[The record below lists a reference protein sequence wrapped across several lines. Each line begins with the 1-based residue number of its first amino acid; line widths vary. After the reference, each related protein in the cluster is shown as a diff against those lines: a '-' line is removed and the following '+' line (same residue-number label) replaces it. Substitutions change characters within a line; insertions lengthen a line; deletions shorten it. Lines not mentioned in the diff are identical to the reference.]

1 MQTIAEAHG
10 ASARQVA
17 LAFLTRDPSVFAI
30 PKASSAEHAAENA
43 AAGKLTLGG
52 DEIAALDKRFPR
64 GPKPRSLPMLTG
76 AAEPRV
82 AIAHIGCLFS
92 GLVDRPICRFLAAS
106 PDSIISAS
114 EFNCDPAICRSRQA
128 GPCSIAF
135 AGEQARRTCRA
146 RARRPAVPRHRAD
159 PGSTVFLGI
168 SDVTAKYLSATLPS
182 IEIAWIRFLV
192 FALIMSPAML
202 PGSPLYALRT
212 KRPGLQ
218 VMRGVALLLSSLFFI
233 SGLRFLPIAEA
244 SATGF
249 VSPLFV
255 TALSILFLG
264 ERVGVR
270 RWLATAVGLIGVLI
284 ILRPGSS
291 AFHPAA
297 FFPLVSALAW
307 ACTLIMTRMMS
318 GREHAITTMTYSSI
332 AGVCML
338 CALVPFVW
346 VAPTWHDILFGI
358 LIGLAST
365 AGQWIVVLAF
375 RYADASVLAP
385 FSYTQLLWVSILG
398 FLIFGE
404 VPDIWTVVGA
414 AFIVASGLYTA
425 HRERSRRSQLLAL
438 RGEPSPNA

>member
-1 MQTIAEAHG
+1 VT
-10 ASARQVA
+10 
-17 LAFLTRDPSVFAI
+17 P
-30 PKASSAEHAAENA
+30 PPA
-43 AAGKLTLGG
+43 AAARLDRAPLPLPEKKS
-52 DEIAALDKRFPR
+52 AAR
-64 GPKPRSLPMLTG
+64 
-76 AAEPRV
+76 AAPAR
-82 AIAHIGCLFS
+82 A
-92 GLVDRPICRFLAAS
+92 DRPFRGIALILA
-106 PDSIISAS
+106 
-114 EFNCDPAICRSRQA
+114 
-128 GPCSIAF
+128 
-135 AGEQARRTCRA
+135 
-146 RARRPAVPRHRAD
+146 
-159 PGSTVFLGI
+159 STVFLGA

-212 KRPGLQ
+212 RRPGLQ
-218 VMRGVALLLSSLFFI
+218 VMRGVALLASSLFFI

-255 TALSILFLG
+255 TALSIVFLG

-284 ILRPGSS
+284 ILRPGTA

-297 FFPLVSALAW
+297 FFPIVSALAW

-318 GREHAITTMTYSSI
+318 GRELAITTMTYSSI
-332 AGVCML
+332 AGVCIL
-338 CALVPFVW
+338 SVLVPFVW
-346 VAPTWHDILFGI
+346 VAPSWHDVLFGI
-358 LIGLAST
+358 FIGVAST

-398 FLIFGE
+398 FVIFGE
-404 VPDIWTVVGA
+404 VPDIWTVTGA
-414 AFIVASGLYTA
+414 VFIVASGLYTA
-425 HRERSRRSQLLAL
+425 HRERVRRSQLLVL
-438 RGEPSPNA
+438 PGEPSPNA